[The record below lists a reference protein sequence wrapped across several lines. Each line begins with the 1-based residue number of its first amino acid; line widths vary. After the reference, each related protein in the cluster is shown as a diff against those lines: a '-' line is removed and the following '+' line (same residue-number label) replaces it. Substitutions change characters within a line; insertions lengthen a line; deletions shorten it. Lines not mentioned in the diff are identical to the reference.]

1 MEMFIVLIVEDQ
13 VDWAGLSRSA
23 GAAQIIIKK
32 IGVDHFVQWIEVLWG
47 PRDLGTIHHGHNC
60 YLTLAAIA
68 RQFCICISVFVVP
81 LLTLRLISLHYNL
94 ADYKFLV
101 RYKIYKSNY
110 RLGTSEDDP
119 FYS

>member
-13 VDWAGLSRSA
+13 VDWA

-68 RQFCICISVFVVP
+68 RH
-81 LLTLRLISLHYNL
+81 L
-94 ADYKFLV
+94 
-101 RYKIYKSNY
+101 
-110 RLGTSEDDP
+110 
-119 FYS
+119 